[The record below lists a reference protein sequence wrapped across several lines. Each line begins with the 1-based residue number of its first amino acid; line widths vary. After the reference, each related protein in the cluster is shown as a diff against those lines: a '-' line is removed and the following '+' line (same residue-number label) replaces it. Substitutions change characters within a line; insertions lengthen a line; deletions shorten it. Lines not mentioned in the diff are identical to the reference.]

1 MPIPVKLKIS
11 TKHVLPTNHAI
22 SMYDQFRTETMRQ
35 VDKVMDEMADIDMPY
50 PSDDTTFAPTQPA
63 DFPLDIPIDPAMEEE
78 DTPDSE
84 EIIQH
89 LEDMIDRYFSKM
101 NDENTGRFIFTTEA
115 EMEVLPGQITL
126 TYDEADDSTLGKT
139 RNIIRFDRANPHSL
153 SIQRSGELMNT
164 LVCEKG
170 RRHTSVYNSPLLPMA
185 LEACTY
191 TRRCDVDLDEEGGV
205 VFLDYMIEIRGADVQ
220 RTTIRM
226 DIVPLER

>member
-11 TKHVLPTNHAI
+11 TKHVLPTNHTI
-22 SMYDQFRTETMRQ
+22 SMYDQFREKTMQ
-35 VDKVMDEMADIDMPY
+35 DVDEVLDEMADLDLPDPENDIILPQDLSAPEASPEEMPDVITID
-50 PSDDTTFAPTQPA
+50 A
-63 DFPLDIPIDPAMEEE
+63 DEAMEE
-78 DTPDSE
+78 
-84 EIIQH
+84 IRQH
-89 LEDMIDRYFSKM
+89 LEEMLDRYFSQQ
-101 NDENTGRFIFTTEA
+101 NEENTGRFIFTTEA
-115 EMEVLPGQITL
+115 EMDVTPGEITL

-170 RRHTSVYNSPLLPMA
+170 RRHMSVYNSPMLPMA

-205 VFLDYMIEIRGADVQ
+205 VFLDYLIEIRGADVQ

-226 DIVPLER
+226 DIVPLA

>member
-1 MPIPVKLKIS
+1 MSIPVKLRIS
-11 TKHVLPTNHAI
+11 TKHILPTNHAI
-22 SMYDQFRTETMRQ
+22 SMYDQYREKTMQ
-35 VDKVMDEMADIDMPY
+35 EVDEMADIDMPY
-50 PSDDTTFAPTQPA
+50 PSDDDLQEMLSASSSEDA
-63 DFPLDIPIDPAMEEE
+63 DDAENLPDMVSIDADEAMEE
-78 DTPDSE
+78 
-84 EIIQH
+84 IRQH
-89 LEDMIDRYFSKM
+89 LEAMLDQYFSQQ

-205 VFLDYMIEIRGADVQ
+205 VFLDYLIEIRGADVQ

>member
-1 MPIPVKLKIS
+1 MSIPVKLRIS
-11 TKHVLPTNHAI
+11 TKHILPTNHAI
-22 SMYDQFRTETMRQ
+22 SMYDQYREKTMQ
-35 VDKVMDEMADIDMPY
+35 EVDEMADIDMPY
-50 PSDDTTFAPTQPA
+50 PSDDDLQEMLSASSSEDA
-63 DFPLDIPIDPAMEEE
+63 DDAENLPDVVSIDADEAMEE
-78 DTPDSE
+78 
-84 EIIQH
+84 IRQH
-89 LEDMIDRYFSKM
+89 LEAMLDQYFSQQ

-205 VFLDYMIEIRGADVQ
+205 VFLDYLIEIRGADVQ

-226 DIVPLER
+226 DIVPLDK

>member
-1 MPIPVKLKIS
+1 MSIPVKLRIS
-11 TKHVLPTNHAI
+11 TKHILPTNHAI
-22 SMYDQFRTETMRQ
+22 SMYDQYREKTMQ
-35 VDKVMDEMADIDMPY
+35 EVDEMADIDMPY
-50 PSDDTTFAPTQPA
+50 PSDDDLQEMLSASSSEDA
-63 DFPLDIPIDPAMEEE
+63 DDAENLTDVVSIDADEAMEE
-78 DTPDSE
+78 
-84 EIIQH
+84 IRQH
-89 LEDMIDRYFSKM
+89 LEAMLDQYFSQQ

-115 EMEVLPGQITL
+115 EMEVMPGQITL

-139 RNIIRFDRANPHSL
+139 HNIIRFDRANPHSL

-226 DIVPLER
+226 DIMPLDK

>member
-11 TKHVLPTNHAI
+11 TKHVLPTNHTI
-22 SMYDQFRTETMRQ
+22 SMYDQFREKTMQ
-35 VDKVMDEMADIDMPY
+35 EVDEVLDEMADLDLPDPAEDVILPTDLTSPEASPEEPPDVISID
-50 PSDDTTFAPTQPA
+50 A
-63 DFPLDIPIDPAMEEE
+63 DEAMEE
-78 DTPDSE
+78 
-84 EIIQH
+84 IRQH
-89 LEDMIDRYFSKM
+89 LEEMLDRYFSQQ
-101 NDENTGRFIFTTEA
+101 NEENTGRFIFTTEA
-115 EMEVLPGQITL
+115 QMDVTPGHITL

-170 RRHTSVYNSPLLPMA
+170 RRHTSVYNSPMLPMA

-226 DIVPLER
+226 DIVPLA

>member
-1 MPIPVKLKIS
+1 MSIPVKLRIS
-11 TKHVLPTNHAI
+11 TKHILPTNHAI
-22 SMYDQFRTETMRQ
+22 SMYDQYRERTMQE
-35 VDKVMDEMADIDMPY
+35 VDEMADIDMPY
-50 PSDDTTFAPTQPA
+50 PSDDDLQEMLSASSSEDA
-63 DFPLDIPIDPAMEEE
+63 DDAENLTDVVSIDADEAMEE
-78 DTPDSE
+78 
-84 EIIQH
+84 IRQH
-89 LEDMIDRYFSKM
+89 LEAMLDQYFSQQ

-115 EMEVLPGQITL
+115 EMEVMPGQITL

-226 DIVPLER
+226 DIMPLDK